1 MRAYVARSQTMRI
14 TKRDWNVRAVCAKF
28 AQNNLQGSGNEK
40 GRSLTPAHRFE
51 NTLVDEVAAVFLIDP
66 CQDVSH
72 VLGSTEIE
80 CCSVFLRSPCTLAST
95 SPRFGGSF
103 IRSTHN
109 VKNLVI

>member
-1 MRAYVARSQTMRI
+1 MSALLFKVDELHQFAERAAHTQNSHKI
-14 TKRDWNVRAVCAKF
+14 TSKGAETK
-28 AQNNLQGSGNEK
+28 K
-40 GRSLTPAHRFE
+40 GRRLTPAHRFE
-51 NTLVDEVAAVFLIDP
+51 NTLVDEAAAVFLIDP